1 MALYDE
7 DLLKNPFYLALQK
20 WRPDLCNKVAQAHG
34 IVLVPCK
41 GSLSTRI
48 QSTCQFESYILIP
61 VEEHF
66 QTLDGKV
73 FFDFLWATQD
83 HRGLWVPEVGWDRRW
98 VRYASL
104 GEGSLQSG
112 GP

>member
-48 QSTCQFESYILIP
+48 QSSCHFESYILIP

-66 QTLDGKV
+66 QTLDGKK
-73 FFDFLWATQD
+73 
-83 HRGLWVPEVGWDRRW
+83 
-98 VRYASL
+98 SL
-104 GEGSLQSG
+104 RHPQILF
-112 GP
+112 P